1 MEGLMHSVTT
11 TIRSLYSHIQSF
23 ILLSP
28 LKNCSV
34 QETYQPNNE
43 TVRTHNRPTDRQWNS
58 QDMHQ
63 TNRQT
68 IEQKGNI
75 TDQQT
80 DNYGKCHSK
89 KTVKKN
95 RQTDGQTNRQ
105 TDRQRSWG
113 FNFSINIQC

>member
-1 MEGLMHSVTT
+1 MFKKH
-11 TIRSLYSHIQSF
+11 
-23 ILLSP
+23 
-28 LKNCSV
+28 
-34 QETYQPNNE
+34 QPNNE

-80 DNYGKCHSK
+80 DNYGKCHIK

-95 RQTDGQTNRQ
+95 RQTDGQTNRR
-105 TDRQRSWG
+105 TDRDHG
-113 FNFSINIQC
+113 GSISA